1 LYYTLLGKDNPINK
15 IKDLITNN
23 ALGWTDELYT
33 EFNKVLLD
41 TKHYGSPEELKEALG
56 IDDEAFNAIESLLET
71 YYANISTNYK
81 N

>member
-1 LYYTLLGKDNPINK
+1 M
-15 IKDLITNN
+15 
-23 ALGWTDELYT
+23 
-33 EFNKVLLD
+33 D